1 MNKKTN
7 FITISTFYISALC
20 GVVTGTFSFLTN
32 FTLNK
37 IFNRNKN
44 I

>member
-1 MNKKTN
+1 MNKKLS
-7 FITISTFYISALC
+7 FIAVSTLYVSAMC
-20 GVVTGTFSFLTN
+20 GVITGAFSFLTN